1 MPLSYVLLLIV
12 SVGTGTIRWCWDR
25 KDSRLQGNL
34 LPPQKKI
41 VPDVEGVVNYYQDL
55 NMNALEIPIFL
66 NCVGRVEED
75 SNNLDGNNPLVKRK
89 ELKHEV

>member
-1 MPLSYVLLLIV
+1 M
-12 SVGTGTIRWCWDR
+12 
-25 KDSRLQGNL
+25 
-34 LPPQKKI
+34 
-41 VPDVEGVVNYYQDL
+41 EGVVNYYQDL